1 MVYWPPQLHSIFMY
15 QLGWKKER
23 QSCGYSSVAECVLS
37 ILGGPGIKPKHKKEK
52 DTEKNKQQQQQQ

>member
-1 MVYWPPQLHSIFMY
+1 MY